1 MKTVKKEEGQS
12 TIEFLF
18 SFAIALGF
26 IFAFLRL
33 ALVYTNGYLIHYA
46 TFQASRAYMVGER
59 GSDDPDG
66 SDIEARKQATDV
78 FNSYKLDVL
87 MPSFNNTIQFEDPAS
102 RKTKSRNLYI
112 GPRVEF
118 TEYINIPG
126 SNAKIEIP
134 MVSESYL
141 GMEPTRAEC
150 FEQICASLSDV
161 GGAGCVKHATVFD
174 NGC

>member
-1 MKTVKKEEGQS
+1 
-12 TIEFLF
+12 
-18 SFAIALGF
+18 
-26 IFAFLRL
+26 
-33 ALVYTNGYLIHYA
+33 
-46 TFQASRAYMVGER
+46 MVGER
-59 GSDDPDG
+59 NSNTPDG
-66 SDIEARKQATDV
+66 SDSEARKQATDV

-87 MPSFNNTIQFEDPAS
+87 MPNFPNTIEFEEPAS
-102 RKTKSRNLYI
+102 RQTRARNLYI

-118 TEYINIPG
+118 TENIAIPG

-150 FEQICASLSDV
+150 FYQICASLEDV
-161 GGAGCVKHATVFD
+161 GGAGCVRHSTVFD